1 MSSKGRVFLNGIL
14 AGTIEKIKDELCFKY
29 DEKYFSDERTK
40 AISLTLPKKK
50 KIYKSP
56 NLFSFFFGLLAEG
69 ITKEIQCQK
78 LKIDENDHFTRL
90 LKTTS
95 SDTIGGITVEEV
107 K

>member
-1 MSSKGRVFLNGIL
+1 MSQKGKVFFNGIL
-14 AGTIEKIKDELCFKY
+14 AGKIEKIEDEYCFKY

-56 NLFSFFFGLLAEG
+56 NLFSFFYGLLAEG
-69 ITKEIQCQK
+69 ITKEIQCKK

-90 LKTTS
+90 LKTTKY
-95 SDTIGGITVEEV
+95 DTIGGVTIEEV